1 MRRLTILIALLALI
15 ALALAWMAKRGDPPT
30 PLIQAAGDG
39 DARAIRSLLETGG
52 DPDTPGGAGG
62 WTPLMHAIHENR
74 LEAVRALL
82 EGGADVNAK
91 TGNEDTPLMMA
102 ASYGLTEIVRMLLE
116 AGADPYATKRHG
128 LTALDSALIGTS
140 DIDSFTLLNCRPSTV
155 ETLLDHAPDLT
166 YYGDLLEV
174 LLLRAKH
181 CPEVDRILRDR
192 KVSRLRPSV
201 RGRR

>member
-1 MRRLTILIALLALI
+1 MRRLTVLIILLALV
-15 ALALAWMAKRGDPPT
+15 ALALTWMAKRGDPPT
-30 PLIQAAGDG
+30 PPIQAVRDG

-52 DPDTPGGAGG
+52 DPDKPGGAGG
-62 WTPLMHAIHENR
+62 WTPLMHAIHENL

-91 TGNEDTPLMMA
+91 AGNEDTPLMMA
-102 ASYGLTEIVRMLLE
+102 ASYGLTEIVRILLE

-140 DIDSFTLLNCRPSTV
+140 DIDSLTLLSCRPSTV

-166 YYGDLLEV
+166 YYGDLAEELF
-174 LLLRAKH
+174 LRAKH

-192 KVSRLRPSV
+192 KVPRLRPRV